1 MLNAQRKRELKKKYP
16 NGKAVGKA
24 FIQNYLERRKSDIQ
38 PDFQTTLTSEE
49 ISYLKST
56 VKTQRD
62 SELYMPYYSLYK
74 ILRSFSRW
82 IEHYQHVYYHGL
94 YRGLAVIQT
103 PDYDIQI
110 YHYRKLYTPEDDEGI
125 KQAETRYAKN
135 LQSVTNILIPNWHEY
150 MESSLKKLY
159 SYSLRLEKMQELLK
173 LDFSPLI
180 PDMEYYV
187 REVKELQR
195 LAKCF
200 RENLDKYINND
211 NFEVRSDVLEALDAF
226 ISIDTS
232 TLKPTEEEREEDM
245 KEAILAVKTVKEV
258 IED

>member
-24 FIQNYLERRKSDIQ
+24 FIQNYLERRKTDIQ

-74 ILRSFSRW
+74 LLRSFARW

-94 YRGLAVIQT
+94 YRGLAVVQT

-110 YHYRKLYTPEDDEGI
+110 YHYRKSQIPADEESI
-125 KQAETRYAKN
+125 KQAKARYTQSLEMITSILLHNWKN
-135 LQSVTNILIPNWHEY
+135 LIAFP
-150 MESSLKKLY
+150 LKKLY

-173 LDFSPLI
+173 LDFSPLM
-180 PDMEYYV
+180 PNMEHYMG
-187 REVKELQR
+187 EIKELQR

-200 RENLDKYINND
+200 RENLDKYINN
-211 NFEVRSDVLEALDAF
+211 NSFEVRSDVLETLDAF
-226 ISIDTS
+226 IGIDPNS
-232 TLKPTEEEREEDM
+232 MKPTGEDREEDL
-245 KEAILAVKTVKEV
+245 KQAIIAVKTVKEI